1 MKEEES
7 DKAGQIK
14 GQTLVPPVSGRISL
28 KLRHSI
34 LVETQHP
41 SDSAPA

>member
-7 DKAGQIK
+7 DKVGQIK
-14 GQTLVPPVSGRISL
+14 GQAPVPPISGRISL

-34 LVETQHP
+34 LVGLFLH
-41 SDSAPA
+41 SLC

>member
-7 DKAGQIK
+7 DKVGQIK
-14 GQTLVPPVSGRISL
+14 GQTLVPPISGRISL

-34 LVETQHP
+34 LVRLFLH
-41 SDSAPA
+41 SLC